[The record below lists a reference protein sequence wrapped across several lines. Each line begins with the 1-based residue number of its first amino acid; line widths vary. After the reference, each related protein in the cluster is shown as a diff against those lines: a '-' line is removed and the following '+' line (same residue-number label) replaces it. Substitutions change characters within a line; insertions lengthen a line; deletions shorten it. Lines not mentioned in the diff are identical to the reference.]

1 MMRPAMAVAQDCY
14 RTPVV
19 LCGALRVRTKIL
31 STKNWNASTDSRSH
45 GEEWGNVFLL
55 DIGDSSG
62 RLRSDFPI
70 LLNTLFVRSR
80 VADDSAIGAP
90 KQITS
95 FLR

>member
-1 MMRPAMAVAQDCY
+1 
-14 RTPVV
+14 
-19 LCGALRVRTKIL
+19 
-31 STKNWNASTDSRSH
+31 
-45 GEEWGNVFLL
+45 VFLI

-80 VADDSAIGAP
+80 VADDSVIGAP

>member
-1 MMRPAMAVAQDCY
+1 M
-14 RTPVV
+14 
-19 LCGALRVRTKIL
+19 
-31 STKNWNASTDSRSH
+31 
-45 GEEWGNVFLL
+45 FLL

-70 LLNTLFVRSR
+70 LRNTLFVRSR
-80 VADDSAIGAP
+80 VADDSVIGAP